1 MNLNDMNDSNEV
13 EITIAGETVKVQ
25 ATDNIKDTLKRIL
38 QEKGINSFIVLV
50 NGQEVTSTADF
61 PLTFESNIVE
71 VERYVK
77 PGIN

>member
-1 MNLNDMNDSNEV
+1 MNLNDMNDNNEV

-25 ATDNIKDTLKRIL
+25 ATDNVKDTLKRIL
-38 QEKGINSFIVLV
+38 QEKGIDSFTILV
-50 NGQEVTSTADF
+50 NGQEVTSTTNL
-61 PLTFESNIVE
+61 PLTFEDNEVE

>member
-1 MNLNDMNDSNEV
+1 MNLNDMNDNNEV

-25 ATDNIKDTLKRIL
+25 ATDNVKDTLKRIL
-38 QEKGINSFIVLV
+38 QEKGINSFTILV
-50 NGQEVTSTADF
+50 NGEEVTSTANL

>member
-1 MNLNDMNDSNEV
+1 MNLNDMNDNNEV

-38 QEKGINSFIVLV
+38 QEKGINSFTILV
-50 NGQEVTSTADF
+50 NGEEVTSTANL